1 MKRKT
6 IIVLGALFISVLALQ
21 AAYSSRNEK
30 IQLPGAS
37 DEQLKEK
44 IRIFPNP
51 TDGRFQIRMDLE
63 MHDQIVAKV
72 YDITGKLIKDISDDL
87 EKTDSE
93 VSADVDLD
101 HPKSGMYF
109 LRVEMGEKVT
119 TLKIVVK

>member
-21 AAYSSRNEK
+21 AAYSGMIEN
-30 IQLPGAS
+30 IQVPGVS
-37 DEQLKEK
+37 DEQLTEK

-87 EKTDSE
+87 VKTDSQI
-93 VSADVDLD
+93 SADVDLD

-109 LRVEMGEKVT
+109 LRVEMGKKIT
-119 TLKIVVK
+119 TLKIIVK

>member
-21 AAYSSRNEK
+21 PAYSGMNEK

-37 DEQLKEK
+37 DEQLTEK

-72 YDITGKLIKDISDDL
+72 YDITGKLIKDLSDDL
-87 EKTDSE
+87 VKTDSE

-109 LRVEMGEKVT
+109 LRVEMGKKIT
-119 TLKIVVK
+119 TLKIIVK

>member
-21 AAYSSRNEK
+21 PAYSGMNEK

-37 DEQLKEK
+37 DEQLTEK

-72 YDITGKLIKDISDDL
+72 YDITGKLIKDLSDDL
-87 EKTDSE
+87 VKTDSE
-93 VSADVDLD
+93 ISADVDLD

-109 LRVEMGEKVT
+109 LRVEMGKKIA

>member
-21 AAYSSRNEK
+21 AAYSGMNEK

-72 YDITGKLIKDISDDL
+72 YDITGKLIKDLSDDL
-87 EKTDSE
+87 IKTDSE

-109 LRVEMGEKVT
+109 LRVEMGKKIT
-119 TLKIVVK
+119 TLKIIVK